1 MLNQA
6 MHCPKPGSLSSRA
19 MEWLHH
25 FLEPPPRSSGF
36 REERRHLPR
45 EPLQLEVCITP
56 QNGRPFRTHTTN
68 VSYNGLFVKLD
79 RAPPPPGSILRLRFE
94 PGSSPGPF
102 EELVAVVTRTIPGET
117 PGIGMEIIEGITPPK
132 ALLRFHALLSHH
144 QQAA

>member
-1 MLNQA
+1 MPNQA

-45 EPLQLEVCITP
+45 QPLQLEVCVTP

-68 VSYNGLFVKLD
+68 VSYNGLFVELD
-79 RAPPPPGSILRLRFE
+79 REVGQNGHGVPSD
-94 PGSSPGPF
+94 
-102 EELVAVVTRTIPGET
+102 AVGFRNP
-117 PGIGMEIIEGITPPK
+117 IG
-132 ALLRFHALLSHH
+132 
-144 QQAA
+144 